1 MRSIILSTLLF
12 FFVTPIYTQEG
23 SKIDLKNVDVSTNR
37 LPTIILFGGEY
48 TIRDRDKFLESLL
61 KSQFYKSD
69 LKILI
74 NLQEFISKREFS
86 FKHEGA
92 VRININSRKLQNQNR
107 YNSQLQSSTY
117 VSSFLRKVNSVRID
131 SSLERRA
138 LKNEIN
144 FIQKQIDSLDLTIGY
159 DSINFELKDS
169 KIFKKLYRKQNQK
182 IRKLENTSAIGYK
195 TGKSI
200 AVVARLDVISV
211 RKLTDAIKMKTN
223 KKRDTPSNKVI

>member
-61 KSQFYKSD
+61 KSQFYRSD

-107 YNSQLQSSTY
+107 YNSQIQSGVY
-117 VSSFLRKVNSVRID
+117 VSSFLNKVKSVRID

-138 LKNEIN
+138 LKDEIN
-144 FIQKQIDSLDLTIGY
+144 LIQKQIDSLDLIISY
-159 DSINFELKDS
+159 DSIKVEHKDS

-182 IRKLENTSAIGYK
+182 IRKLENTSAIEI
-195 TGKSI
+195 SI
-200 AVVARLDVISV
+200 F
-211 RKLTDAIKMKTN
+211 TE
-223 KKRDTPSNKVI
+223 

>member
-1 MRSIILSTLLF
+1 M
-12 FFVTPIYTQEG
+12 
-23 SKIDLKNVDVSTNR
+23 
-37 LPTIILFGGEY
+37 
-48 TIRDRDKFLESLL
+48 
-61 KSQFYKSD
+61 
-69 LKILI
+69 
-74 NLQEFISKREFS
+74 
-86 FKHEGA
+86 
-92 VRININSRKLQNQNR
+92 QNQNR

-182 IRKLENTSAIGYK
+182 IRKLENTSAIEI
-195 TGKSI
+195 SI
-200 AVVARLDVISV
+200 FTEY
-211 RKLTDAIKMKTN
+211 LTQN
-223 KKRDTPSNKVI
+223 

>member
-61 KSQFYKSD
+61 KSQFYRSD

-182 IRKLENTSAIGYK
+182 IRKLENTSAIEI
-195 TGKSI
+195 SI
-200 AVVARLDVISV
+200 FTEY
-211 RKLTDAIKMKTN
+211 LTQN
-223 KKRDTPSNKVI
+223 

>member
-61 KSQFYKSD
+61 KSQFYRSD

-86 FKHEGA
+86 FKHQGA

-144 FIQKQIDSLDLTIGY
+144 FIQEQIDSLDLIIGY
-159 DSINFELKDS
+159 DSINFEFKDS

-182 IRKLENTSAIGYK
+182 VRKLENTSVIEI
-195 TGKSI
+195 SI
-200 AVVARLDVISV
+200 F
-211 RKLTDAIKMKTN
+211 TE
-223 KKRDTPSNKVI
+223 